1 MQLRRLGNSGLKV
14 SAIGLGANT
23 FGGSADHDET
33 IKIVHRALDLGATFI
48 DTADVYT
55 RTRSEELI
63 GEALTGR
70 RFQAVLATKCGLP
83 LSDSP
88 YERGLSRRWIMHSIE
103 SSLRRLKTDHV
114 DLFQVH
120 RPDDETPLE
129 ESLRTLDDAVRQGK
143 VRYLG
148 CSNYTAWQL
157 AQTMGVGKLHGF
169 DPWVS
174 AQNRWNLL
182 EGLDDPH
189 LLPASRSLGIGI
201 IPYTPLASGIM
212 TGKYRQGEEPPAGT
226 RAGDMAG
233 VRQRLNDAKIAMVE
247 RLRPWAE
254 ARGHTTAELAIAWLL
269 AHPEVST
276 VIVGARS
283 AAQLEENLKAVE
295 WTLSPEE
302 RDEVTVLAHGEAARV
317 G

>member
-23 FGGSADHDET
+23 FGGSADRDAT
-33 IKIVHRALDLGATFI
+33 VKIVHRALELGVTFI

-63 GEALTGR
+63 GEALEGR

-83 LSDSP
+83 VSDSP

-103 SSLRRLKTDHV
+103 ASLRRLKTDYV
-114 DLFQVH
+114 DLYQVH

-129 ESLRTLDDAVRQGK
+129 ESLRALDDIVRQGK
-143 VRYLG
+143 ARYIG
-148 CSNYTAWQL
+148 CSNYAAWQL
-157 AQTMGVGKLHGF
+157 AQAQGVGKLHGL
-169 DPWVS
+169 DPWIS
-174 AQNRWNLL
+174 AQNRWNLI

-189 LLPASRSLGIGI
+189 LLPASRGLGVGI
-201 IPYTPLASGIM
+201 IPYTPLASGIL
-212 TGKYRQGEEPPAGT
+212 TGKYRRGEEPPAGT

-233 VRQRLNDAKIAMVE
+233 IRQRLTDAKLEVVE

-254 ARGHTTAELAIAWLL
+254 ARGHTTAELAVAWLL
-269 AHPEVST
+269 AHSEVST

-283 AAQLEENLKAVE
+283 AAQVEENLKAVE
-295 WTLSPEE
+295 WALSPAE
-302 RDEVTVLAHGEAARV
+302 RDEVAALASGDAAASA
-317 G
+317 